1 MQTDTRTIDELINSV
16 EDKWQTLFNNFKG
29 FSKNVKSIVLVEKIA
44 GELLLD
50 NSMAA
55 ISIKEAIKGNKPCML
70 VIKTCAEM
78 LSDGWKGLSGN
89 LSKEIKAFYEAS

>member
-29 FSKNVKSIVLVEKIA
+29 FSKNVTAIVLVEKID
-44 GELLLD
+44 GELLMDTSLVGI
-50 NSMAA
+50 A
-55 ISIKEAIKGNKPCML
+55 IKEAIGKNTPCME

-78 LSDGWKGLSGN
+78 LQDGWKGLSGN
-89 LSKEIKAFYEAS
+89 LSKEIKAFYEAY